1 MGLHRHEKGCVR
13 RVKMDRVTI
22 KTVSA
27 VEAVSD
33 MLEED
38 IYSLTFKMGEKIK
51 ESDLVERYGVS
62 RNTLREAM
70 AYLVSKGLLEKV
82 ANKGIYVKSIL
93 PADIEDIFHLREL
106 LEGEAIRRVIRSGAV
121 PRKLYDLADLVSA
134 YDPETHC
141 VANLNA
147 DIEFHRCLIE
157 CAGSA
162 RLVKLYENQLS
173 EVKLCIFQSQAFVA
187 PRPENTVL
195 HYRLLE
201 RVEAGD
207 MQGALARLSEHMESA
222 IATYQAG
229 LARRRP

>member
-1 MGLHRHEKGCVR
+1 MELHRHKKGCIR

-121 PRKLYDLADLVSA
+121 PRATSVVRRSSTFFRASVS
-134 YDPETHC
+134 
-141 VANLNA
+141 
-147 DIEFHRCLIE
+147 
-157 CAGSA
+157 S
-162 RLVKLYENQLS
+162 QSSLS
-173 EVKLCIFQSQAFVA
+173 TTL
-187 PRPENTVL
+187 
-195 HYRLLE
+195 
-201 RVEAGD
+201 
-207 MQGALARLSEHMESA
+207 
-222 IATYQAG
+222 
-229 LARRRP
+229 